1 VTLLRGIWFLLTV
14 PPLTIFI
21 ASWIILASWA
31 GVRYEPHGL
40 YDRLVR
46 RWARWLVRLHSIPL
60 RITGRDRLDPNQSY
74 VFASNH
80 ESFVDVWAL
89 VLAIPHSCRFV
100 AKKELTKVPFFGPA
114 MEDAGHISIDRRNL
128 ESAFSSYDQAA
139 AAIQNGL
146 SAAVFAEGTRSRDGV
161 MLPFKKGPFRIAMGA
176 NVPVVPIVIRN
187 ADDLGPRATMVMR
200 PATVDVV
207 VLPPIPTS
215 AWTLKNL
222 EQKIAS
228 VRQQYVDTLA
238 DWPGGQ

>member
-1 VTLLRGIWFLLTV
+1 MTLLRGIWFLLTV

-161 MLPFKKGPFRIAMGA
+161 MLPFKKGPFVLAIRAA
-176 NVPVVPIVIRN
+176 VPVVPVLIRGGFEN
-187 ADDLGPRATMVMR
+187 
-200 PATVDVV
+200 
-207 VLPPIPTS
+207 LPKGSIAVRGLPMSVQFGEPIPTAGLIYEDRDALS
-215 AWTLKNL
+215 ARCRAAMEEMK
-222 EQKIAS
+222 A
-228 VRQQYVDTLA
+228 R
-238 DWPGGQ
+238 

>member
-161 MLPFKKGPFRIAMGA
+161 MLPFKKGPFVLAIRAA
-176 NVPVVPIVIRN
+176 VPVVPVLIRGGFEN
-187 ADDLGPRATMVMR
+187 
-200 PATVDVV
+200 
-207 VLPPIPTS
+207 LPKGSIAVRGLPMSVQFGEPIPTAGLIYEDRDALS
-215 AWTLKNL
+215 ARCRAAIEEMK
-222 EQKIAS
+222 A
-228 VRQQYVDTLA
+228 R
-238 DWPGGQ
+238 

>member
-1 VTLLRGIWFLLTV
+1 MTLLRGIWFLLTV

-31 GVRYEPHGL
+31 GVRYKPHGL

-161 MLPFKKGPFRIAMGA
+161 MLPFKKGPFVLAIRAA
-176 NVPVVPIVIRN
+176 VPVVPVLIRGGFEN
-187 ADDLGPRATMVMR
+187 
-200 PATVDVV
+200 
-207 VLPPIPTS
+207 LPKGSIAVRGLPMSVQFGEPIPTAGLIYEDRDALS
-215 AWTLKNL
+215 ARCRAAMEEMK
-222 EQKIAS
+222 A
-228 VRQQYVDTLA
+228 R
-238 DWPGGQ
+238 

>member
-1 VTLLRGIWFLLTV
+1 MTLLRGIWFLLTV

-31 GVRYEPHGL
+31 GVRYEPNGL

-161 MLPFKKGPFRIAMGA
+161 MLPFKKGPFVLAIRAA
-176 NVPVVPIVIRN
+176 VPVVPVLIRGGFEN
-187 ADDLGPRATMVMR
+187 
-200 PATVDVV
+200 
-207 VLPPIPTS
+207 LPKGSIAVRGLPMSVQFGEPIPTAGLIYEDRDALS
-215 AWTLKNL
+215 ARCRAAMEEMK
-222 EQKIAS
+222 A
-228 VRQQYVDTLA
+228 R
-238 DWPGGQ
+238 

>member
-161 MLPFKKGPFRIAMGA
+161 MLPFKKGPFVLAIRAA
-176 NVPVVPIVIRN
+176 VPVVPVLIRGGFEN
-187 ADDLGPRATMVMR
+187 
-200 PATVDVV
+200 
-207 VLPPIPTS
+207 LPKGSIAVRGLPMSVQFGEPIPTAGLIYEDRDALS
-215 AWTLKNL
+215 ARCRAAMEEMK
-222 EQKIAS
+222 A
-228 VRQQYVDTLA
+228 R
-238 DWPGGQ
+238 

>member
-46 RWARWLVRLHSIPL
+46 RWARWLVRLHGIPL
-60 RITGRDRLDPNQSY
+60 TVTGRDRLDPDQSY
-74 VFASNH
+74 VFAANH

-128 ESAFSSYDQAA
+128 QSAFGSYDQAA
-139 AAIQNGL
+139 EAIRSGL
-146 SAAVFAEGTRSRDGV
+146 SAAVFVEGTRSRDGV
-161 MLPFKKGPFRIAMGA
+161 MLPFKKGPFVLAIRAG
-176 NVPVVPIVIRN
+176 VPIVPVLIRGGLEN
-187 ADDLGPRATMVMR
+187 
-200 PATVDVV
+200 
-207 VLPPIPTS
+207 LPKGSIAVRGLPMSVQFGEPIPTAGLAYEDRDALS
-215 AWTLKNL
+215 ARCRAAMQEMK
-222 EQKIAS
+222 A
-228 VRQQYVDTLA
+228 R
-238 DWPGGQ
+238 

>member
-1 VTLLRGIWFLLTV
+1 MTLLRGIWFLLTV

-161 MLPFKKGPFRIAMGA
+161 MLPFKKGPFVLAIRAA
-176 NVPVVPIVIRN
+176 VPVVPVLIRGGFEN
-187 ADDLGPRATMVMR
+187 
-200 PATVDVV
+200 
-207 VLPPIPTS
+207 LPKGSIAVRGLPMSVQFGEPIPTAGLIYEDRDALS
-215 AWTLKNL
+215 ARCRAAIEEMK
-222 EQKIAS
+222 A
-228 VRQQYVDTLA
+228 R
-238 DWPGGQ
+238 